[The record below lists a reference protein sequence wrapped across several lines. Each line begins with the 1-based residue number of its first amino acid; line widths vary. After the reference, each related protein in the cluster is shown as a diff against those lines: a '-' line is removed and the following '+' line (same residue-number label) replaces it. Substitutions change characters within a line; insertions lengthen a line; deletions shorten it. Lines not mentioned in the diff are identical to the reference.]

1 MFVIIICSL
10 AWSQWKVLRGLP
22 SRVRRLKFSRF
33 VISDP
38 GFLLAP
44 TPGPDY
50 LGMSSTSS
58 QKPCLIEAAKS
69 GCCCHADGFVSSLSF
84 ECYVI
89 FIDPLFNPACENCV
103 KLCN

>member
-1 MFVIIICSL
+1 MSFLPPPL
-10 AWSQWKVLRGLP
+10 ADAFNYGFLYWDVPILGSRLYIVFAQIASISP

-50 LGMSSTSS
+50 LGMSS
-58 QKPCLIEAAKS
+58 
-69 GCCCHADGFVSSLSF
+69 
-84 ECYVI
+84 
-89 FIDPLFNPACENCV
+89 PLKGKRKDRVFFF
-103 KLCN
+103 